1 MAMNE
6 IITEGLKHLIDIELD
21 ALNEKHGRLN
31 SIHEWYAVMLE
42 EIEEVYEDID
52 WLHQYRDKIWTKM
65 KKDEEITEIDLNRF
79 DIIVYQS
86 IKELIQVGEMAKKEQ
101 TTDALNQL
109 MELELIYSNRKH
121 GNLNTIHEWYAVT
134 LEEIEEVYDN
144 ITCLNQ
150 IRGYIWSKIKKD
162 EEITEV
168 DLNKFEIIV
177 LQTINELLQVGAMI
191 NKVKPL

>member
-52 WLHQYRDKIWTKM
+52 WLHQYRDKIWTKI

-86 IKELIQVGEMAKKEQ
+86 IKELIQVGAMVKKVRPLIVKSEPQ
-101 TTDALNQL
+101 QVPFNQKHEVNYKGHNNN
-109 MELELIYSNRKH
+109 MGQVNICNGNSNI
-121 GNLNTIHEWYAVT
+121 NASQ
-134 LEEIEEVYDN
+134 EINYGKGV
-144 ITCLNQ
+144 
-150 IRGYIWSKIKKD
+150 
-162 EEITEV
+162 
-168 DLNKFEIIV
+168 
-177 LQTINELLQVGAMI
+177 
-191 NKVKPL
+191 

>member
-1 MAMNE
+1 MAM
-6 IITEGLKHLIDIELD
+6 
-21 ALNEKHGRLN
+21 
-31 SIHEWYAVMLE
+31 
-42 EIEEVYEDID
+42 
-52 WLHQYRDKIWTKM
+52 
-65 KKDEEITEIDLNRF
+65 
-79 DIIVYQS
+79 
-86 IKELIQVGEMAKKEQ
+86 KEQ

-144 ITCLNQ
+144 IACLNQ

-191 NKVKPL
+191 KKVKPLLGNKGEIKS